1 MFVQQGYIKSVL
13 FYKGDFMKFNISLDF
28 DKSSSSEK
36 IKDEKIL
43 RLQDEITKLK
53 EENFKRKNYIVL
65 LIAAFTV
72 ASTAV
77 LGLLGK
83 TFSFFFSEIINLVI
97 ENRTISAVTYCQSAI
112 MVAVSCVLVLFVYWT
127 VQQILK

>member
-1 MFVQQGYIKSVL
+1 
-13 FYKGDFMKFNISLDF
+13 MKFNINLDF
-28 DKSSSSEK
+28 NKSSNSDK
-36 IKDEKIL
+36 NKDEIIL
-43 RLQDEITKLK
+43 RLQEEITKLK

-83 TFSFFFSEIINLVI
+83 TFSFFFSEMINLII
-97 ENRTISAVTYCQSAI
+97 ENRTISAVTYCQSTI